1 MNAYFL
7 KVLHLGCVPNLE
19 VLLLSRKS
27 KVVAFAL
34 GFKQQNKATISPNAV
49 FMALSSTP
57 WQALWNRL
65 PAPLQNRY
73 YLSLVVF
80 LFIMVFLDRH
90 SIWTQWKLWRAQ
102 DQLVKDR
109 TFYQNKIKEARD
121 EAEDFELT
129 KEKFARE
136 HYYMK
141 RANEEVF
148 IIQSEK

>member
-1 MNAYFL
+1 MPYSSASPPDFAVLYFPVLLFCGFL
-7 KVLHLGCVPNLE
+7 KFGMTYV
-19 VLLLSRKS
+19 
-27 KVVAFAL
+27 
-34 GFKQQNKATISPNAV
+34 SPNAV

-73 YLSLVVF
+73 YLTLVVF

-90 SIWTQWKLWRAQ
+90 SLWTQWKLWRAQ
-102 DQLVKDR
+102 KQLETDR
-109 TFYQNKIKEARD
+109 AFYQDKIKEARE

-141 RANEEVF
+141 RADEDVF
-148 IIQSEK
+148 IIKPEK